1 MLQPTTL
8 HTSLSG
14 APSTPTFA
22 GATARATR
30 YAALAAGLGGLALLW
45 AVGFSDIGTLHNAA
59 HDTRHSNVF
68 PCH

>member
-1 MLQPTTL
+1 MLQPSIL
-8 HTSLSG
+8 HASPDR
-14 APSTPTFA
+14 APPA
-22 GATARATR
+22 VATERATL

-45 AVGFSDIGTLHNAA
+45 AVGFSDIEILHNVA